1 MNSVFCYM
9 PENQH
14 FNLKCSIGE
23 FIMPSPLVRLSAQ
36 TRSSDIDFSIK
47 MIIWGTACAEIV
59 QKSHKR
65 CVKSLILKEFRDTL
79 CEFRARV
86 AQAV

>member
-1 MNSVFCYM
+1 MNSVFCYV
-9 PENQH
+9 PENEY
-14 FNLKCSIGE
+14 FSLKWGIGE
-23 FIMPSPLVRLSAQ
+23 FIMPSLLVRLSAQ

>member
-1 MNSVFCYM
+1 MNSFFRYI
-9 PENQH
+9 PENEC
-14 FNLKCSIGE
+14 FSLKRSIRE

-59 QKSHKR
+59 QNSHKR
-65 CVKSLILKEFRDTL
+65 CGKVSF
-79 CEFRARV
+79 
-86 AQAV
+86 